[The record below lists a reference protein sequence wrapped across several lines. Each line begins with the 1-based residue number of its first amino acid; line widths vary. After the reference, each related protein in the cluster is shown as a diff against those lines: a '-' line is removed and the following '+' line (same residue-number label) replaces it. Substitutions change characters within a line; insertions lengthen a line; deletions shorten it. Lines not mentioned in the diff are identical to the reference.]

1 MKLIKEELERVETI
15 VENTAEGKRH
25 YIEGIFMQME
35 VPNKNKRFYPEHV
48 VRPELDR
55 YITESIKTGRGWG
68 ELGHPQGPQINLHLV
83 SHRIVELNQQGNDIY
98 GKAIITKGTKMGD
111 IAIGLMESGGQL
123 GVSSRALGGMK
134 PHKTLKGIQE
144 VNMLRIA
151 TAADIVA
158 DPSAPNAYVQGIM
171 EGAEWIYNP
180 ITGDYVMEE
189 MVDRQVQEFKVQKAS
204 LISEEAKLAAFN
216 KFLTELT
223 RFSK

>member
-1 MKLIKEELERVETI
+1 MKLIKEELESVETI
-15 VENTAEGKRH
+15 IENTVDGKRH
-25 YIEGIFMQME
+25 FIEGIFMQME

-48 VRPELDR
+48 VRPELER

-189 MVDRQVQEFKVQKAS
+189 MVDRQVAEFKMQKAS
-204 LISEEAKLAAFN
+204 KITEEAKLAAFN
-216 KFLTELT
+216 NFLTELT

>member
-1 MKLIKEELERVETI
+1 MKLIKEELESVETI
-15 VENTAEGKRH
+15 IENTVDGKRH
-25 YIEGIFMQME
+25 FIEGIFMQME

-48 VRPELDR
+48 VRPELER

-189 MVDRQVQEFKVQKAS
+189 MVDRQVAEFRMQKAS
-204 LISEEAKLAAFN
+204 KITEEAKLAAFN
-216 KFLTELT
+216 NFLTELT

>member
-1 MKLIKEELERVETI
+1 MKLIKEEIEKVETI
-15 VENTAEGKRH
+15 IENTTEGKRH
-25 YIEGIFMQME
+25 FIEGVFMQME
-35 VPNKNKRFYPEHV
+35 VPNKNKRFYPRGV
-48 VRPELDR
+48 VEPELER
-55 YITESIKTGRGWG
+55 YVTESIKTNRGWG

-83 SHRIVELNQQGNDIY
+83 SHRIVELNQHGDDIY

-189 MVDRQVQEFKVQKAS
+189 MVDRQVAEFRMQKAS
-204 LISEEAKLAAFN
+204 KITEEAKLAAFN
-216 KFLTELT
+216 NFLTELT

>member
-1 MKLIKEELERVETI
+1 MKLIREELEVVENLI
-15 VENTAEGKRH
+15 ENTAEGKDY

-35 VPNKNKRFYPEHV
+35 VPNKNKRYYPRGV
-48 VRPELDR
+48 VEPELER
-55 YITESIKTGRGWG
+55 YITESVNTNRGWG

-83 SHRIVELNQQGNDIY
+83 SHRIVSLEQRGNDIY
-98 GKAIITKGTKMGD
+98 GKAKITKGTTNGD
-111 IAIGLMESGGQL
+111 IAIALMESGGQL

-180 ITGDYVMEE
+180 ITGNYIMEE
-189 MVDRQVQEFKVQKAS
+189 MVERQVEEFKNTRGS
-204 LISEEAKLAAFN
+204 LISEEQKLQAFEN
-216 KFLTELT
+216 FLARLT